1 MALAVGYLAVVVF
14 FEEGVVTV
22 FANFARLFFTAEN
35 RVGDA
40 VVVHETVSWFALVTD
55 NHVAQ
60 SDVTGAV

>member
-14 FEEGVVTV
+14 FEEGVVTI
-22 FANFARLFFTAEN
+22 FANFSRLFFTAEN

-60 SDVTGAV
+60 SDVTSAV